1 MKKTRS
7 LQLKLTL
14 ATAFLVI
21 ISCLTISYF
30 ISNSA
35 VVYMSE
41 IEDSAIAILPIE
53 GMTTGPEDS
62 FEVAIDPR
70 TALSDIFK
78 NTRNEFWA
86 KSLLITL
93 IITIV
98 SSFTMYFLIGYAL
111 RPLQKLGRQMEY
123 IKAKNLH
130 TPIVP
135 ESNDNE
141 IIKLTDAFNQML
153 IRLDTT
159 FSAQKKFS
167 ANAAHELRTPLTV
180 MRTRLE
186 VIAKNSSLEIEEY
199 RETINMLKLQI
210 DRLSHV
216 IDILLEM
223 TDLQSAEK
231 KDKIS
236 LAEMVEEI
244 LCDLTAIADEKEIT
258 LIQTAG
264 NAEIIGN
271 DTLIYRA
278 IYNLV
283 ENAIKYNRIGGKVI
297 IEIKEQKNLAV
308 INVSDTGK
316 GIDKSEWEHI
326 FDPFFRVDKSYSR
339 NIGGAG
345 LGLALVKEIVTQHN
359 GKVKVVQSSKS
370 GTTVEMSLY
379 KNI

>member
-53 GMTTGPEDS
+53 GMTTGAEDS

-98 SSFTMYFLIGYAL
+98 SSFTMYFIIGYAL

-264 NAEIIGN
+264 NAKIIGN

>member
-53 GMTTGPEDS
+53 GMTTGAEDS

-283 ENAIKYNRIGGKVI
+283 ENAIKYNRIGGEVI

>member
-53 GMTTGPEDS
+53 GMTTGAEDS

-316 GIDKSEWEHI
+316 GIEKSEWEHI

>member
-53 GMTTGPEDS
+53 GMTTGAEDS

>member
-53 GMTTGPEDS
+53 GMTTGAEDS

-98 SSFTMYFLIGYAL
+98 SSFTMYFIIGYAL

-180 MRTRLE
+180 MRTKLE

>member
-53 GMTTGPEDS
+53 GMTTGAEDS

-98 SSFTMYFLIGYAL
+98 SSFTMYFIIGYAL

-180 MRTRLE
+180 MRTKLE

-283 ENAIKYNRIGGKVI
+283 ENAIKYNRIGGEVI

>member
-53 GMTTGPEDS
+53 GMTTGAEDS

-180 MRTRLE
+180 MRTKLE

-359 GKVKVVQSSKS
+359 GKVKVIQSSKS

-379 KNI
+379 KNM

>member
-345 LGLALVKEIVTQHN
+345 LGLALVKESVTQHN
-359 GKVKVVQSSKS
+359 GKVKVIQSSKS

>member
-53 GMTTGPEDS
+53 GMTTGAEDS

-359 GKVKVVQSSKS
+359 GKVKVIQSSKS

-379 KNI
+379 KNM

>member
-30 ISNSA
+30 IINSA

-53 GMTTGPEDS
+53 GMTTGAEDS

-283 ENAIKYNRIGGKVI
+283 ENAIKYNHIGGKVI

-359 GKVKVVQSSKS
+359 GEVKVVQSSKS

>member
-53 GMTTGPEDS
+53 GMTTGAEDS

-98 SSFTMYFLIGYAL
+98 SSFTMYFIIGYAL

-316 GIDKSEWEHI
+316 GIEKSEWEHI

>member
-53 GMTTGPEDS
+53 GMTTGAEDS

-264 NAEIIGN
+264 NAEIIG
-271 DTLIYRA
+271 
-278 IYNLV
+278 
-283 ENAIKYNRIGGKVI
+283 
-297 IEIKEQKNLAV
+297 
-308 INVSDTGK
+308 TGRFTILLK
-316 GIDKSEWEHI
+316 MQSNTIASE
-326 FDPFFRVDKSYSR
+326 
-339 NIGGAG
+339 
-345 LGLALVKEIVTQHN
+345 VK
-359 GKVKVVQSSKS
+359 
-370 GTTVEMSLY
+370 L
-379 KNI
+379 

>member
-21 ISCLTISYF
+21 ISCLTISYS

-283 ENAIKYNRIGGKVI
+283 ENAIKYNRIGGKVT

-359 GKVKVVQSSKS
+359 GKVKVIQSSKS

>member
-1 MKKTRS
+1 
-7 LQLKLTL
+7 
-14 ATAFLVI
+14 
-21 ISCLTISYF
+21 
-30 ISNSA
+30 
-35 VVYMSE
+35 
-41 IEDSAIAILPIE
+41 
-53 GMTTGPEDS
+53 
-62 FEVAIDPR
+62 
-70 TALSDIFK
+70 
-78 NTRNEFWA
+78 
-86 KSLLITL
+86 
-93 IITIV
+93 
-98 SSFTMYFLIGYAL
+98 
-111 RPLQKLGRQMEY
+111 
-123 IKAKNLH
+123 
-130 TPIVP
+130 
-135 ESNDNE
+135 
-141 IIKLTDAFNQML
+141 
-153 IRLDTT
+153 
-159 FSAQKKFS
+159 
-167 ANAAHELRTPLTV
+167 

-316 GIDKSEWEHI
+316 GIDKSKWEHI

-359 GKVKVVQSSKS
+359 GKVKVIQSSKS

>member
-283 ENAIKYNRIGGKVI
+283 ENAIKYNRIGGEVI

>member
-359 GKVKVVQSSKS
+359 GKVKVIQSSKS

-379 KNI
+379 KNM